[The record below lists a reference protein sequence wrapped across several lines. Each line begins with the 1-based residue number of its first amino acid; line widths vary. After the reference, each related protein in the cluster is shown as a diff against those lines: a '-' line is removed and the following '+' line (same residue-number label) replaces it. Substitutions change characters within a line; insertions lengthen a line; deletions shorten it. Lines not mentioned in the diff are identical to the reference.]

1 MRKIIL
7 FFLITCCVA
16 LQAQDQPSSLQIRMW
31 DNSLFSAVFAN
42 DEGGR
47 FQRAYNVRS
56 LEGGE
61 YYLRIMQRID
71 GGIQTIFEGQIE
83 IPPASRVQAV
93 VLENG
98 SLEISAIEDTQR
110 STSSF
115 DLKTRIEDARQRGP
129 TSTAAQ
135 QRNALIQPMELLEL
149 SNEMSRAETDRQR
162 ESIGIAGLNRSLFTT
177 AYVVQLAKLFQN
189 ENVRLAFVNAAYTRV
204 VDPENYFQL
213 TSLFT
218 HPENVKLLESHME
231 QNVNRVQQRQS
242 ESGRLF

>member
-1 MRKIIL
+1 
-7 FFLITCCVA
+7 
-16 LQAQDQPSSLQIRMW
+16 
-31 DNSLFSAVFAN
+31 
-42 DEGGR
+42 
-47 FQRAYNVRS
+47 
-56 LEGGE
+56 
-61 YYLRIMQRID
+61 
-71 GGIQTIFEGQIE
+71 
-83 IPPASRVQAV
+83 
-93 VLENG
+93 
-98 SLEISAIEDTQR
+98 
-110 STSSF
+110 
-115 DLKTRIEDARQRGP
+115 
-129 TSTAAQ
+129 
-135 QRNALIQPMELLEL
+135 MELLEL